1 MRSSNKGHP
10 WSDESDGEG
19 SLTTTKSHSI
29 GPIDTSESETTTR
42 RSTRM
47 YNFSSFFYYCSRRR
61 AFSPQTF
68 VSQDS
73 EDSDSEPS
81 SPFVVMTTP
90 DSGSK
95 IERILGRRVLPNTE
109 EEAFI
114 LKHNRLA
121 IVYES

>member
-47 YNFSSFFYYCSRRR
+47 YIFLLFYYCSRRR

>member
-47 YNFSSFFYYCSRRR
+47 YNFSSFFII
-61 AFSPQTF
+61 
-68 VSQDS
+68 
-73 EDSDSEPS
+73 
-81 SPFVVMTTP
+81 VVVV
-90 DSGSK
+90 
-95 IERILGRRVLPNTE
+95 VLSL
-109 EEAFI
+109 
-114 LKHNRLA
+114 LKHLFLK
-121 IVYES
+121 IVKILILNLPLLLLL

>member
-1 MRSSNKGHP
+1 MDQLIHRNQKQQHV
-10 WSDESDGEG
+10 DQQECTIF
-19 SLTTTKSHSI
+19 LL
-29 GPIDTSESETTTR
+29 
-42 RSTRM
+42 
-47 YNFSSFFYYCSRRR
+47 FYYCSRRR

>member
-1 MRSSNKGHP
+1 MGQLYNDSFTLYLSP
-10 WSDESDGEG
+10 CIELF
-19 SLTTTKSHSI
+19 SL
-29 GPIDTSESETTTR
+29 
-42 RSTRM
+42 
-47 YNFSSFFYYCSRRR
+47 FFNNYSRRR

-81 SPFVVMTTP
+81 SPFAIMTTP

-109 EEAFI
+109 EEAYI
-114 LKHNRLA
+114 LKYNRLA
-121 IVYES
+121 IVYYIHIYIYSLGYSCK